1 MIKKRSP
8 DSNDENSGD
17 DDDEEEHEELKLS
30 QFDVNAIKKPT
41 PDTSNPITTT
51 TTTNIQLAI
60 NDTDIFCK
68 YL

>member
-8 DSNDENSGD
+8 DSNDENSG
-17 DDDEEEHEELKLS
+17 DDEEEHEELKLS
-30 QFDVNAIKKPT
+30 QFDVNATKKPT
-41 PDTSNPITTT
+41 PDTNNPTIA
-51 TTTNIQLAI
+51 NIQLTI